1 MLNNQFP
8 VLGRTGSIKYIKWDK
23 LNEGW
28 AKKLHSQSL
37 ARLAERGGL
46 SWEELYCNYYKLPWT
61 GEKPDPKL
69 FKAMVDDISCVPN
82 KD

>member
-8 VLGRTGSIKYIKWDK
+8 VLGRTGSIKYVKWDK

-46 SWEELYCNYYKLPWT
+46 SWEEL
-61 GEKPDPKL
+61 
-69 FKAMVDDISCVPN
+69 
-82 KD
+82 